1 MGHECGCHSG
11 GAPAVL
17 DVREMAPRIRH
28 PKIFETFDAL
38 APGAAFILV
47 NDHDPKPLLYQFKF
61 ERAEQFG
68 WRYLEEGPQVWRV
81 EIAKRLPAIR
91 AEQTVGD
98 VAHHYAGTL
107 EVMKTMGI
115 NHCCGAQLTLSEA
128 AASAGISLDSLLKA
142 LNESQQATA

>member
-1 MGHECGCHSG
+1 MGHECGCHSA